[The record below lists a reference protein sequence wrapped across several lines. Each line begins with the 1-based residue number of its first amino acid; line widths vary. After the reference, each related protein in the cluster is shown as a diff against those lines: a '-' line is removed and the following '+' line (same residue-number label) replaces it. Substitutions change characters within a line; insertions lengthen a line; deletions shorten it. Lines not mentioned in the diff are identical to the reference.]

1 MKQVAQ
7 HYKSGSLA
15 VLDVPEPTCRPGG
28 VLVRSRASLI
38 STGTELMKVG
48 EARLSLI
55 GKAKARP
62 DQVRKVLSSAA
73 QQGPAAAYRKAMGQL
88 DRWTPLGYSVCG
100 EVVAVGE
107 GAEEFK
113 VGDLVACAG
122 NEFALHAEVNWVP
135 TNLAVKVPAGVA
147 AEHAAFATVG
157 AIALQGV
164 RRGEMALGERACV
177 IGLGLVGQL
186 MVRLLVASG
195 VQVVGVDPVPE
206 RCRLAEKAGARTTAA
221 PADAHGLSRQGGL
234 GPHGA
239 DVVFLAAGGHT
250 NEPLQLAVDLA
261 RDRGRL
267 VDVGKTKLD
276 LPWNECYEKELEVR
290 FSRSYGPGRYD
301 DRYELDGIDYP
312 AGYVRWTERRNVD
325 CFLGLLAAGSI
336 DLVPLVD
343 GVHPIEDAAEV
354 YEALRTGEMK
364 GIGHLFSYPRATSMP
379 TADPSGGAPT
389 GGLEGAL
396 PQPERPVRD
405 ERSAEATNRGES
417 ARARNELEGVLDEGG
432 ATRAKRASRG
442 LPRGA
447 ARRGPSGPTVRL
459 GVIGAGA
466 YATSMLLPHLAA
478 DPTVSL
484 TTVATT
490 RSLTAAS
497 ARERYGFERAVTEAD
512 DVLADDRIDAVL
524 IATRH
529 HTHADLVCRALEAGK
544 AVFVEK
550 PLALT
555 GEQVDAIEETI
566 ARTGNDRLMVGFN
579 RRFAPLMTELHE
591 RFGARES
598 GPLSLRYLVNAGP
611 LAAGS
616 WYHDTARE
624 GSRFVGEGG
633 HFLDVLA
640 LWTGSAPTRVHAVG
654 QGEDVQATIT
664 YADGSLASL
673 TYTTAGNARAPKELL
688 DVSGAGR
695 NARLDNF
702 SSTTL
707 WTPAGRTTRR
717 SRLGQDKGQRAE
729 LAAFA
734 AAVRTGAPMP
744 IPLSALL
751 ATTRT
756 TIAVATSLATRE
768 QLSLA

>member
-15 VLDVPEPTCRPGG
+15 VLDVPEPTCRSGG
-28 VLVRSRASLI
+28 VLVRTQASLI

-88 DRWTPLGYSVCG
+88 DRWTPLGYSLCG
-100 EVVAVGE
+100 EVIAVGD

-113 VGDLVACAG
+113 VGDVVACAG

-157 AIALQGV
+157 AIAMQGV

-206 RCRLAEKAGARTTAA
+206 RCLLAEKAGARATAS
-221 PADAHGLSRQGGL
+221 PVDAAGLSRQGWL

-239 DVVFLAAGGHT
+239 DVIFLAAGGHS

-312 AGYVRWTERRNVD
+312 AGYVRWTERRNID
-325 CFLGLLAAGSI
+325 CFLDLLATGAI

-343 GVHPIEDAAEV
+343 GIHPIEDAAEV
-354 YEALRTGEMK
+354 YEALRTGETK
-364 GIGHLFSYPRATSMP
+364 GIGHLFSYALQ
-379 TADPSGGAPT
+379 APT
-389 GGLEGAL
+389 DI
-396 PQPERPVRD
+396 PQVAAPTPAPTVPPVRQSPL
-405 ERSAEATNRGES
+405 RT
-417 ARARNELEGVLDEGG
+417 GG
-432 ATRAKRASRG
+432 
-442 LPRGA
+442 
-447 ARRGPSGPTVRL
+447 TVRL

-478 DPTVSL
+478 DPAVTL
-484 TTVATT
+484 ATVATT

-497 ARERYGFERAVTEAD
+497 ARERYGFERAVTEAEE
-512 DVLADDRIDAVL
+512 VLADDDIDTVL

-555 GEQVDAIEETI
+555 GEELDAIEETI

-579 RRFAPLMTELHE
+579 RRFAPLMTDLRE
-591 RFGARES
+591 RFGG

-654 QGEDVQATIT
+654 QGDDVQATIS
-664 YADGSLASL
+664 YADGSVAAL
-673 TYTTAGNARAPKELL
+673 TYTTAGNARAPKELI

-702 SSTTL
+702 ASTTL

-729 LAAFA
+729 LAAFTT
-734 AAVRTGAPMP
+734 AVREQTPMP
-744 IPLSALL
+744 IPLRSLL
-751 ATTRT
+751 ATTRA

-768 QLSLA
+768 QVSLA

>member
-7 HYKSGSLA
+7 NYKSGDLA
-15 VLDVPEPTCRPGG
+15 VLEVPEPSCRPGG
-28 VLVRSRASLI
+28 ILVRSLYSLI

-88 DRWTPLGYSVCG
+88 DRWTPLGYSLAG
-100 EVVAVGE
+100 VVIAVGE
-107 GAEEFK
+107 GAEEFA
-113 VGDLVACAG
+113 VGDMVACAG

-135 TNLAVKVPAGVA
+135 VNLAVAVPDGVA
-147 AEHAAFATVG
+147 PEHAAFATVG
-157 AIALQGV
+157 AIAMQGV
-164 RRGEMALGERACV
+164 RRGEMALGETACV

-195 VQVVGVDPVPE
+195 VRVLGVDPVPE
-206 RCRLAEKAGARTTAA
+206 RCRLAEKAGARATAGPDEA
-221 PADAHGLSRQGGL
+221 AGIA

-239 DVVFLAAGGHT
+239 DVIFLAAGGHS
-250 NEPLQLAVDLA
+250 NDPLRLAVDLA

-267 VDVGKTKLD
+267 VDVGKTRLD

-312 AGYVRWTERRNVD
+312 AGYVRWTERRNID
-325 CFLGLLAAGSI
+325 CFLDLIAAESL
-336 DLVPLVD
+336 DLTPLVD
-343 GVHPIEDAAEV
+343 GVHPVTDASSV
-354 YEALRTGEMK
+354 YEALRTGELT
-364 GIGHLFSYPRATSMP
+364 GIGHLFSYPQAGPVP
-379 TADPSGGAPT
+379 TATDATEPGTDAAAEAAAPPAPA
-389 GGLEGAL
+389 G
-396 PQPERPVRD
+396 PPVR
-405 ERSAEATNRGES
+405 RSPHVR
-417 ARARNELEGVLDEGG
+417 RPGG
-432 ATRAKRASRG
+432 
-442 LPRGA
+442 P
-447 ARRGPSGPTVRL
+447 VRL

-478 DPTVSL
+478 DPTVDL
-484 TTVATT
+484 GTVATT

-497 ARERYGFERAVTEAD
+497 ARERFGFDRAVTEAEEVLGD
-512 DVLADDRIDAVL
+512 DTLDAVL

-529 HTHADLVCRALEAGK
+529 HSHARLVCSALETGK

-550 PLALT
+550 PLALD
-555 GEQVDAIEETI
+555 EHQLEEIAATI

-579 RRFAPLMTELHE
+579 RRFAPLMVDLRE
-591 RFGARES
+591 RFGDR

-611 LAAGS
+611 LGAGS
-616 WYHDTARE
+616 WYQDTGRE

-640 LWTGSAPTRVHAVG
+640 LWTGAPPTRVHAVG
-654 QGEDVQATIT
+654 HDQDVQATIT

-673 TYTTAGNARAPKELL
+673 TYATGGTARAPKELL

-702 SSTTL
+702 SGTTL
-707 WTPAGRTTRR
+707 WTPRGKTARH

-729 LAAFA
+729 LAAFT
-734 AAVRTGAPMP
+734 AAVRDDAPMP
-744 IPLSALL
+744 IPLDSLL
-751 ATTRT
+751 ATTRA

-768 QLSLA
+768 QVVL

>member
-28 VLVRSRASLI
+28 ILVRSRASLI

-48 EARLSLI
+48 EARLSLV

-100 EVVAVGE
+100 EVVAVGD
-107 GAEEFK
+107 GAEEFQ

-135 TNLAVKVPAGVA
+135 TNLTVKVPAGVA
-147 AEHAAFATVG
+147 PEHAAFATVG

-164 RRGEMALGERACV
+164 RRGEVALGERACV

-195 VQVVGVDPVPE
+195 VHVVGVDPVPE
-206 RCRLAEKAGARTTAA
+206 RCRLAEKAGARATAS
-221 PADAHGLSRQGGL
+221 PADAHGIA

-239 DVVFLAAGGHT
+239 DVVFLAAGSHT
-250 NEPLQLAVDLA
+250 NDPLRLAVDLA
-261 RDRGRL
+261 CDRGRL

-325 CFLGLLAAGSI
+325 CFLDLLATGAV

-343 GVHPIEDAAEV
+343 GIHPIEDAAEV
-354 YEALRTGEMK
+354 YEALRTGELK
-364 GIGHLFSYPRATSMP
+364 GIGHLFSYVGSAEL
-379 TADPSGGAPT
+379 APPAR
-389 GGLEGAL
+389 AL
-396 PQPERPVRD
+396 PEVPRDRP
-405 ERSAEATNRGES
+405 
-417 ARARNELEGVLDEGG
+417 AR
-432 ATRAKRASRG
+432 RAS
-442 LPRGA
+442 GA
-447 ARRGPSGPTVRL
+447 SSAPVRL

-478 DPTVSL
+478 DPSVSL
-484 TTVATT
+484 ATVATT

-497 ARERYGFERAVTEAD
+497 ARERYGFERAVTEAE
-512 DVLADDRIDAVL
+512 DVLADDRIDAVV

-529 HTHADLVCRALEAGK
+529 HTHAALVCRALEAGK

-555 GEQVDAIEETI
+555 GTQVDAIEETI

-579 RRFAPLMTELHE
+579 RRFAPLMTDLRE
-591 RFGARES
+591 RFRAGTKDS

-611 LAAGS
+611 LATGS
-616 WYHDTARE
+616 WYHDTTRE

-640 LWTGSAPTRVHAVG
+640 LWTGSEPTRVHAVG
-654 QGEDVQATIT
+654 QSEDVQATIT
-664 YADGSLASL
+664 YADGSVASL

-702 SSTTL
+702 ASTTL
-707 WTPAGRTTRR
+707 WTPTGRTTRR

-734 AAVRTGAPMP
+734 AALRDEAPMP
-744 IPLSALL
+744 IPLSSLL
-751 ATTRT
+751 ATTRA
-756 TIAVATSLATRE
+756 TIAVATSLAVRE
-768 QLSLA
+768 QVTLG

>member
-7 HYKSGSLA
+7 NYKSGDLA
-15 VLDVPEPTCRPGG
+15 VLEVPEPSCRPGG
-28 VLVRSRASLI
+28 ILVRSVHSLI

-48 EARLSLI
+48 EARLSLV

-62 DQVRKVLSSAA
+62 DQVRKVLTSAA
-73 QQGPAAAYRKAMGQL
+73 QQGPTAAYRKVMGQL
-88 DRWTPLGYSVCG
+88 DRWTPLGYSLAGV
-100 EVVAVGE
+100 VVAVGE
-107 GAEEFK
+107 GAEEFA
-113 VGDLVACAG
+113 VGDVVACAG

-135 TNLAVKVPAGVA
+135 VNLAVAVPHGVA
-147 AEHAAFATVG
+147 PEHAAFATVG
-157 AIALQGV
+157 AIAMQGV
-164 RRGEMALGERACV
+164 RRGEMALGETACV

-195 VQVVGVDPVPE
+195 VRVLGVDPVPE
-206 RCRLAEKAGARTTAA
+206 RCRLAEKAGARATAGPDEA
-221 PADAHGLSRQGGL
+221 AGIA

-239 DVVFLAAGGHT
+239 DVIFLAAGGHS
-250 NEPLQLAVDLA
+250 NDPLRLAVDLA

-267 VDVGKTKLD
+267 VDVGKTRLD

-312 AGYVRWTERRNVD
+312 AGYVRWTERRNIE
-325 CFLGLLAAGSI
+325 CFLDLIAAESL
-336 DLVPLVD
+336 DLTPLVD
-343 GVHPIEDAAEV
+343 GIHPISGAAEV
-354 YEALRTGEMK
+354 YEALRTGELT
-364 GIGHLFSYPRATSMP
+364 GVGHLFSYPPATAP
-379 TADPSGGAPT
+379 VAPATETLPAARPETAAPT
-389 GGLEGAL
+389 VPAG
-396 PQPERPVRD
+396 PPVR
-405 ERSAEATNRGES
+405 RPPHAGRP
-417 ARARNELEGVLDEGG
+417 GG
-432 ATRAKRASRG
+432 
-442 LPRGA
+442 P
-447 ARRGPSGPTVRL
+447 VRL

-466 YATSMLLPHLAA
+466 YAGSMLLPHLAA
-478 DPTVSL
+478 DPAVAL
-484 TTVATT
+484 GTVATT

-497 ARERYGFERAVTEAD
+497 ARERFGFERAVTEAEE
-512 DVLADDRIDAVL
+512 VLADESLDAVL

-529 HTHADLVCRALEAGK
+529 HSHARLVCRALEAGK

-550 PLALT
+550 PLALD
-555 GEQVDAIEETI
+555 EHQLEEIVATV

-579 RRFAPLMTELHE
+579 RRFAPLMVELRE
-591 RFGARES
+591 RFGEH

-611 LAAGS
+611 LAADS
-616 WYHDTARE
+616 WYRDAGRE

-640 LWTGSAPTRVHAVG
+640 LWTGALPTRVHAVG
-654 QGEDVQATIT
+654 HDQDVQATIT

-673 TYTTAGNARAPKELL
+673 AYTTGGTPRAPKELL

-702 SSTTL
+702 AGTTL
-707 WTPAGRTTRR
+707 WTPRGKVARR

-734 AAVRTGAPMP
+734 AAVRDDAPMP
-744 IPLSALL
+744 IPLESLV
-751 ATTRT
+751 ATTRA
-756 TIAVATSLATRE
+756 TIAVATSLSTRE
-768 QLSLA
+768 QVLL